1 MESTPGEGA
10 TFIFTLPLPNEQS
23 DGALRVDIEPQLR
36 VFGCYEHVNARPE
49 WDWKRGVQPWI
60 KSQGSHQP
68 EAARAQEITAR
79 TSGAR
84 VLFIDDEAQIAR
96 AVRAGLALSGFSV
109 EWAATGKEGMERIA
123 QWRPDVVLL
132 DLTLPDID
140 GLEVCR
146 QVREWSQV
154 PIIVLSVR
162 TADADKVTA
171 LELGAD
177 DYVTKPF
184 SMSELIAR
192 IRVALRHVAERAGG
206 TGRAARFQ
214 TGGLA
219 IDFERRQV
227 TIDGAE
233 VHLTPTEY
241 EVLKYL
247 ATNAGKVITHR
258 MLLRAVWG
266 PQYEDETQ
274 YLRNFIGHLRHKIE
288 PDPARPRYLVTD
300 PGVGYRLLTSD

>member
-1 MESTPGEGA
+1 MDSA
-10 TFIFTLPLPNEQS
+10 
-23 DGALRVDIEPQLR
+23 
-36 VFGCYEHVNARPE
+36 
-49 WDWKRGVQPWI
+49 
-60 KSQGSHQP
+60 QGSHQP
-68 EAARAQEITAR
+68 EAAQAQEITGKTSSAR
-79 TSGAR
+79 I
-84 VLFIDDEAQIAR
+84 LFIDDEAQIAR

-109 EWAATGKEGMERIA
+109 EWAATGKDGMERIT

-162 TADADKVTA
+162 AADADKVTA

-177 DYVTKPF
+177 DYITKPF

-247 ATNAGKVITHR
+247 AINAGKVITHR
-258 MLLRAVWG
+258 TLLRAVWG
-266 PQYEDETQ
+266 PHYEDETQ
-274 YLRNFIGHLRHKIE
+274 YLRNFIGQLRHKIE

-300 PGVGYRLLTSD
+300 PGVGYRMLTSD

>member
-1 MESTPGEGA
+1 M
-10 TFIFTLPLPNEQS
+10 
-23 DGALRVDIEPQLR
+23 DKV
-36 VFGCYEHVNARPE
+36 
-49 WDWKRGVQPWI
+49 
-60 KSQGSHQP
+60 QGSRQP
-68 EAARAQEITAR
+68 EAAQAQEITAK
-79 TSGAR
+79 TSSAR
-84 VLFIDDEAQIAR
+84 ILFIDDEAQIAR
-96 AVRAGLALSGFSV
+96 AVRAGLALSGYVV

-177 DYVTKPF
+177 DYITKPF

-206 TGRAARFQ
+206 TGRVARFQ

-219 IDFERRQV
+219 IDFERRLV
-227 TIDGAE
+227 TTDGAE

-247 ATNAGKVITHR
+247 ATNPGKVITHR
-258 MLLRAVWG
+258 TLLRAVWG
-266 PQYEDETQ
+266 PHYEDETQ
-274 YLRNFIGHLRHKIE
+274 YLRNFIGQLRHKIE

-300 PGVGYRLLTSD
+300 PGVGYRLLTVD

>member
-1 MESTPGEGA
+1 MDES
-10 TFIFTLPLPNEQS
+10 QRS
-23 DGALRVDIEPQLR
+23 
-36 VFGCYEHVNARPE
+36 
-49 WDWKRGVQPWI
+49 VQN
-60 KSQGSHQP
+60 SSAG
-68 EAARAQEITAR
+68 AQEGILSAR
-79 TSGAR
+79 GAR
-84 VLFIDDEAQIAR
+84 ILFIDDEAQVAR

-109 EWAATGKEGMERIA
+109 EWAATGIEGMERIA

-177 DYVTKPF
+177 DYITKPF
-184 SMSELIAR
+184 SMGELIAR
-192 IRVALRHVAERAGG
+192 IHVALRHVAERAGG

-219 IDFERRQV
+219 IDFERRLV
-227 TIDGAE
+227 TTDGAE

-258 MLLRAVWG
+258 TLLRAVWG
-266 PQYEDETQ
+266 PHYEDETQ
-274 YLRNFIGHLRHKIE
+274 YLRNFIGQLRHKIE

>member
-1 MESTPGEGA
+1 MDETDEKAQLQPKASA
-10 TFIFTLPLPNEQS
+10 T
-23 DGALRVDIEPQLR
+23 V
-36 VFGCYEHVNARPE
+36 Y
-49 WDWKRGVQPWI
+49 GVS
-60 KSQGSHQP
+60 SQTH
-68 EAARAQEITAR
+68 
-79 TSGAR
+79 GAR
-84 VLFIDDEAQIAR
+84 VLVIDDEIQIGR
-96 AVRAGLALSGFSV
+96 AVRAGLASSGFSV

-146 QVREWSQV
+146 QLREWSQV

-162 TADADKVTA
+162 AADADKIAA

-177 DYVTKPF
+177 DYLTKPF
-184 SMSELIAR
+184 SMGELLAR

-206 TGRAARFQ
+206 SGGAARFQ
-214 TGGLA
+214 TGDLA
-219 IDFERRQV
+219 IDFDHRRV
-227 TIDGAE
+227 TAHGAE
-233 VHLTPTEY
+233 VHLTPIEY

-258 MLLRAVWG
+258 TLLRAVWG
-266 PQYEDETQ
+266 PHYEDETH
-274 YLRNFIGHLRHKIE
+274 YLRVFIGHLRRKIE

-300 PGVGYRLLTSD
+300 PGVGYRLLTAS

>member
-1 MESTPGEGA
+1 MDEQARSQLEETANAQGA
-10 TFIFTLPLPNEQS
+10 V
-23 DGALRVDIEPQLR
+23 G
-36 VFGCYEHVNARPE
+36 H
-49 WDWKRGVQPWI
+49 
-60 KSQGSHQP
+60 
-68 EAARAQEITAR
+68 R
-79 TSGAR
+79 TGAR
-84 VLFIDDEAQIAR
+84 VLVIDDEVQIGR
-96 AVRAGLALSGFSV
+96 AVRAGLSGSGFVV
-109 EWAATGKEGMERIA
+109 EWTATGSDGMERIA

-162 TADADKVTA
+162 AGDADKITA

-177 DYVTKPF
+177 DYLTKPF
-184 SMSELIAR
+184 SIGELVAR
-192 IRVALRHVAERAGG
+192 IHVALRHVASQAGG
-206 TGRAARFQ
+206 SGARFQ

-227 TIDGAE
+227 TVDGVE

-247 ATNAGKVITHR
+247 AINSGKVITHR
-258 MLLRAVWG
+258 TLLRAVWG
-266 PQYEDETQ
+266 PHYEDETH
-274 YLRNFIGHLRHKIE
+274 YLRVFIGQLRRKIE
-288 PDPARPRYLVTD
+288 PDPTRPRYLVTD
-300 PGVGYRLLTSD
+300 PGVGYRLRVSD

>member
-1 MESTPGEGA
+1 MDESQ
-10 TFIFTLPLPNEQS
+10 QS
-23 DGALRVDIEPQLR
+23 IQ
-36 VFGCYEHVNARPE
+36 N
-49 WDWKRGVQPWI
+49 
-60 KSQGSHQP
+60 KSAG
-68 EAARAQEITAR
+68 AQEETL
-79 TSGAR
+79 SGVGAR
-84 VLFIDDEAQIAR
+84 ILFIDDEAQVAR

-177 DYVTKPF
+177 DYITKPF

-206 TGRAARFQ
+206 TGGKARFQ

-219 IDFERRQV
+219 IDFERRLV
-227 TIDGAE
+227 TTDGAE

-258 MLLRAVWG
+258 TLLRAVWG
-266 PQYEDETQ
+266 PHYEDETQ
-274 YLRNFIGHLRHKIE
+274 YLRNFIGQLRHKIE

>member
-1 MESTPGEGA
+1 MDESQRSVQNTSVSAQRETLGA
-10 TFIFTLPLPNEQS
+10 
-23 DGALRVDIEPQLR
+23 V
-36 VFGCYEHVNARPE
+36 
-49 WDWKRGVQPWI
+49 
-60 KSQGSHQP
+60 
-68 EAARAQEITAR
+68 
-79 TSGAR
+79 GAR
-84 VLFIDDEAQIAR
+84 ILFIDDEAQIAR
-96 AVRAGLALSGFSV
+96 AVRAGLALSGFSA
-109 EWAATGKEGMERIA
+109 EWASTGKDGMERIA

-177 DYVTKPF
+177 DYITKPF

-214 TGGLA
+214 TGGLT

-227 TIDGAE
+227 TIDGAD

-247 ATNAGKVITHR
+247 AINAGKVITHR
-258 MLLRAVWG
+258 TLLRAVWG
-266 PQYEDETQ
+266 PHYEEETQ
-274 YLRNFIGHLRHKIE
+274 YLRNFIGQLRHKIE

-300 PGVGYRLLTSD
+300 PGIGYRLLTSD

>member
-1 MESTPGEGA
+1 MDDA
-10 TFIFTLPLPNEQS
+10 
-23 DGALRVDIEPQLR
+23 
-36 VFGCYEHVNARPE
+36 
-49 WDWKRGVQPWI
+49 
-60 KSQGSHQP
+60 QGSHQS
-68 EAARAQEITAR
+68 EATGAHEISPS

-84 VLFIDDEAQIAR
+84 VLFIDDEAQVAR

-184 SMSELIAR
+184 SMSELVAR

-206 TGRAARFQ
+206 SIGTSRFQ

-258 MLLRAVWG
+258 TLLRAVWG
-266 PQYEDETQ
+266 PHYDDETQ
-274 YLRNFIGHLRHKIE
+274 YLRNFIGQLRHKIE

>member
-1 MESTPGEGA
+1 MDEAQRPQQIDLASAQGDTPGVG
-10 TFIFTLPLPNEQS
+10 
-23 DGALRVDIEPQLR
+23 
-36 VFGCYEHVNARPE
+36 
-49 WDWKRGVQPWI
+49 
-60 KSQGSHQP
+60 
-68 EAARAQEITAR
+68 
-79 TSGAR
+79 GAR
-84 VLFIDDEAQIAR
+84 ILFIDDEAQLAR
-96 AVRAGLALSGFSV
+96 AVRAGLTLSGFV
-109 EWAATGKEGMERIA
+109 VDWAATGKEGIERIA
-123 QWRPDVVLL
+123 QWHPDVVLL

-162 TADADKVTA
+162 SADADKIAA

-177 DYVTKPF
+177 DYLTKPF
-184 SMSELIAR
+184 SMGELVAR

-206 TGRAARFQ
+206 MGSAARFQ
-214 TGGLA
+214 SGSLA

-227 TIDGAE
+227 TVDGTE

-241 EVLKYL
+241 EVLKFL

-266 PQYEDETQ
+266 PHYEDETQ
-274 YLRNFIGHLRHKIE
+274 YLRVFIGHLRRKIE

-300 PGVGYRLLTSD
+300 PGIGYRLLIST

>member
-1 MESTPGEGA
+1 MDESQRSVHNTSASAQRETLGA
-10 TFIFTLPLPNEQS
+10 
-23 DGALRVDIEPQLR
+23 V
-36 VFGCYEHVNARPE
+36 
-49 WDWKRGVQPWI
+49 
-60 KSQGSHQP
+60 
-68 EAARAQEITAR
+68 
-79 TSGAR
+79 GAR
-84 VLFIDDEAQIAR
+84 ILFIDDEAQVAR

-109 EWAATGKEGMERIA
+109 EWASTGKEGVERIA

-162 TADADKVTA
+162 TADVDKVTA

-177 DYVTKPF
+177 DYITKPF

-206 TGRAARFQ
+206 TGRAARFK
-214 TGGLA
+214 TGGLT

-227 TIDGAE
+227 TIDSAE

-247 ATNAGKVITHR
+247 AINAGKVITHR
-258 MLLRAVWG
+258 TLLRAVWG
-266 PQYEDETQ
+266 PHYEEETQ
-274 YLRNFIGHLRHKIE
+274 YLRNFIGQLRHKIE

>member
-1 MESTPGEGA
+1 MDESQRSVQNTSASAQDETLGA
-10 TFIFTLPLPNEQS
+10 
-23 DGALRVDIEPQLR
+23 V
-36 VFGCYEHVNARPE
+36 
-49 WDWKRGVQPWI
+49 
-60 KSQGSHQP
+60 
-68 EAARAQEITAR
+68 
-79 TSGAR
+79 GAR
-84 VLFIDDEAQIAR
+84 ILFIDDEAQVAR

-177 DYVTKPF
+177 DYITKPF

-258 MLLRAVWG
+258 ILLRAVWG
-266 PQYEDETQ
+266 PQYEDELQ
-274 YLRNFIGHLRHKIE
+274 YLRVFIGHLRHKIE

>member
-1 MESTPGEGA
+1 MGSLA
-10 TFIFTLPLPNEQS
+10 M
-23 DGALRVDIEPQLR
+23 DD
-36 VFGCYEHVNARPE
+36 
-49 WDWKRGVQPWI
+49 
-60 KSQGSHQP
+60 SQGSRQS
-68 EAARAQEITAR
+68 EAAGAHEITPR

-84 VLFIDDEAQIAR
+84 VLFVDDEAQIAR
-96 AVRAGLALSGFSV
+96 AVRSGLALSGFSV

-184 SMSELIAR
+184 SMSELVAR

-206 TGRAARFQ
+206 AGTTARFQ

-227 TIDGAE
+227 IVDGTE

-247 ATNAGKVITHR
+247 AINAGKVITHR
-258 MLLRAVWG
+258 TLLRAVWG
-266 PQYEDETQ
+266 PHYEDETQ
-274 YLRNFIGHLRHKIE
+274 YLRNFIGQLRHKIE

-300 PGVGYRLLTSD
+300 PGVGYRLLSSD

>member
-1 MESTPGEGA
+1 MGG
-10 TFIFTLPLPNEQS
+10 LPM
-23 DGALRVDIEPQLR
+23 DDA
-36 VFGCYEHVNARPE
+36 
-49 WDWKRGVQPWI
+49 
-60 KSQGSHQP
+60 QGSRQS
-68 EAARAQEITAR
+68 EATGAHEITPS
-79 TSGAR
+79 TSGAH
-84 VLFIDDEAQIAR
+84 VLFIDDEVQVAR

-146 QVREWSQV
+146 EVREWSQV

-177 DYVTKPF
+177 DYITKPF
-184 SMSELIAR
+184 SMSELVAR

-206 TGRAARFQ
+206 AGTTVRFQ

-233 VHLTPTEY
+233 MHLTPTEY

-258 MLLRAVWG
+258 TLLRAVWG
-266 PQYEDETQ
+266 PHYEDETQ
-274 YLRNFIGHLRHKIE
+274 YLRNFIGQLRHKIE

-300 PGVGYRLLTSD
+300 PGVGYRLLPSD

>member
-1 MESTPGEGA
+1 MDESQRSVQNTSASAQDETLGA
-10 TFIFTLPLPNEQS
+10 
-23 DGALRVDIEPQLR
+23 V
-36 VFGCYEHVNARPE
+36 
-49 WDWKRGVQPWI
+49 
-60 KSQGSHQP
+60 
-68 EAARAQEITAR
+68 
-79 TSGAR
+79 GAR
-84 VLFIDDEAQIAR
+84 ILFIDDEAQVAR

-109 EWAATGKEGMERIA
+109 EWAATGKDGMERIA

-177 DYVTKPF
+177 DYITKPF

-192 IRVALRHVAERAGG
+192 VRVALRHVAERAGG
-206 TGRAARFQ
+206 AGTTAVFQ

-219 IDFERRQV
+219 IDFERRRV
-227 TIDGAE
+227 TVDGAE

-258 MLLRAVWG
+258 ILLRAVWG
-266 PQYEDETQ
+266 PQYEDELQ

-300 PGVGYRLLTSD
+300 PGVGYRLLTAD

>member
-1 MESTPGEGA
+1 MGSPTMDDTQSSHESRATGA
-10 TFIFTLPLPNEQS
+10 QDITL
-23 DGALRVDIEPQLR
+23 
-36 VFGCYEHVNARPE
+36 
-49 WDWKRGVQPWI
+49 
-60 KSQGSHQP
+60 
-68 EAARAQEITAR
+68 R

-84 VLFIDDEAQIAR
+84 VLFIDDEAQVAR
-96 AVRAGLALSGFSV
+96 AVRAGLALAGFVV
-109 EWAATGKEGMERIA
+109 EWVATGKEGIERIA
-123 QWRPDVVLL
+123 QWHPDVVLL

-177 DYVTKPF
+177 DYITKPF

-206 TGRAARFQ
+206 SGRAARFQ
-214 TGGLA
+214 TGGLT
-219 IDFERRQV
+219 IDFERRLV

-258 MLLRAVWG
+258 TLLRAVWG
-266 PQYEDETQ
+266 PHYEDETQ
-274 YLRNFIGHLRHKIE
+274 YLRNFIGQLRHKIE

-300 PGVGYRLLTSD
+300 PGVGYRLLTPD

>member
-1 MESTPGEGA
+1 M
-10 TFIFTLPLPNEQS
+10 
-23 DGALRVDIEPQLR
+23 
-36 VFGCYEHVNARPE
+36 
-49 WDWKRGVQPWI
+49 
-60 KSQGSHQP
+60 
-68 EAARAQEITAR
+68 
-79 TSGAR
+79 
-84 VLFIDDEAQIAR
+84 
-96 AVRAGLALSGFSV
+96 
-109 EWAATGKEGMERIA
+109 
-123 QWRPDVVLL
+123 LL

-146 QVREWSQV
+146 EVREWSQV

-192 IRVALRHVAERAGG
+192 IRVALRHIAERAGG
-206 TGRAARFQ
+206 AGGAARFQ

-219 IDFERRQV
+219 INFERRQV
-227 TIDGAE
+227 TTDGAE

-247 ATNAGKVITHR
+247 AIV
-258 MLLRAVWG
+258 
-266 PQYEDETQ
+266 
-274 YLRNFIGHLRHKIE
+274 
-288 PDPARPRYLVTD
+288 
-300 PGVGYRLLTSD
+300 

>member
-1 MESTPGEGA
+1 M
-10 TFIFTLPLPNEQS
+10 
-23 DGALRVDIEPQLR
+23 DD
-36 VFGCYEHVNARPE
+36 
-49 WDWKRGVQPWI
+49 
-60 KSQGSHQP
+60 SQGSHQP
-68 EAARAQEITAR
+68 EATGTHEITPK

-84 VLFIDDEAQIAR
+84 VLFIDDEAQVAR
-96 AVRAGLALSGFSV
+96 AVRAGLAGAGFVV

-184 SMSELIAR
+184 SMSELVAR

-219 IDFERRQV
+219 IDFERRLV
-227 TIDGAE
+227 TTDGAE

-247 ATNAGKVITHR
+247 AINAGRVITHR
-258 MLLRAVWG
+258 TLLHAVWG
-266 PQYEDETQ
+266 PHYEDETQ

>member
-1 MESTPGEGA
+1 MGLETRDPRMDEVQRPQQNKAVGAQGETPSA
-10 TFIFTLPLPNEQS
+10 
-23 DGALRVDIEPQLR
+23 
-36 VFGCYEHVNARPE
+36 
-49 WDWKRGVQPWI
+49 
-60 KSQGSHQP
+60 
-68 EAARAQEITAR
+68 
-79 TSGAR
+79 SGAR
-84 VLFIDDEAQIAR
+84 ILFIDDEAQVAR

-109 EWAATGKEGMERIA
+109 EWASTGKEGMERIA

-162 TADADKVTA
+162 TADADKIAA

-177 DYVTKPF
+177 DYLTKPF
-184 SMSELIAR
+184 SMGELIAR
-192 IRVALRHVAERAGG
+192 IRVALRHVAERAGA
-206 TGRAARFQ
+206 TGGAARFE
-214 TGGLA
+214 TGDLA
-219 IDFERRQV
+219 IDFERRRV
-227 TIDGAE
+227 TTDGTE
-233 VHLTPTEY
+233 VHLTPIEY

-258 MLLRAVWG
+258 ILLRAVWG
-266 PQYEDETQ
+266 PQYEDELQ
-274 YLRNFIGHLRHKIE
+274 YLRVFIAHLRRKIE

-300 PGVGYRLLTSD
+300 PGVGYRLLTAD

>member
-1 MESTPGEGA
+1 MDES
-10 TFIFTLPLPNEQS
+10 QRS
-23 DGALRVDIEPQLR
+23 
-36 VFGCYEHVNARPE
+36 
-49 WDWKRGVQPWI
+49 VQNT
-60 KSQGSHQP
+60 SAS
-68 EAARAQEITAR
+68 AQEETLGAV
-79 TSGAR
+79 GAR
-84 VLFIDDEAQIAR
+84 ILFIDDEAQVAR

-177 DYVTKPF
+177 DYITKPF

-258 MLLRAVWG
+258 ILLRAVWG
-266 PQYEDETQ
+266 PQYEDEFQ
-274 YLRNFIGHLRHKIE
+274 YLRVFIGHLRHKIE

>member
-1 MESTPGEGA
+1 MGS
-10 TFIFTLPLPNEQS
+10 LS
-23 DGALRVDIEPQLR
+23 MDD
-36 VFGCYEHVNARPE
+36 
-49 WDWKRGVQPWI
+49 
-60 KSQGSHQP
+60 SQGSRQS
-68 EAARAQEITAR
+68 EAAGADGITPR
-79 TSGAR
+79 TGGAR

-109 EWAATGKEGMERIA
+109 EWAATGREGMERIA

-184 SMSELIAR
+184 SMSELVAR

-206 TGRAARFQ
+206 EGTTARFQ
-214 TGGLA
+214 TGGLT

-227 TIDGAE
+227 TTDGAE

-247 ATNAGKVITHR
+247 AINAGKVITHR
-258 MLLRAVWG
+258 ILLRAVWG
-266 PQYEDETQ
+266 PHYEEEAQ
-274 YLRNFIGHLRHKIE
+274 YLRNFIGQLRHKIE